1 MKTIDELVKYFNE
14 EKPIQEIIGNYIDLE
29 KKGNNYWAICPF
41 HEDTKPSL
49 SVSPSKKIFKCFSCG
64 SAGNAIVFVQR
75 FKNISFLNSLKEISS
90 LYDMDVSSI
99 IKTKVKVY
107 TETQKLIFQ
116 INQAA
121 LDFFSF
127 QLEKNFNKNTPID
140 KYLKERKITLEI
152 IDKYK
157 LGFNPNNELYEF
169 LIKKGY
175 TEEQLELAKI
185 VKDKTSILRNR
196 LIFPI
201 IQEDGFIYG
210 FSGRTLQKNHQFAKY
225 INSQEN
231 EVFKKGKILWNLN
244 NIGFKETELL
254 ITEGFMDVIA
264 WETNSGTNIKA
275 LATMGVAFDRQL
287 ISKLKSITNKIIVA
301 FDNDKPGRENAIKM
315 ANILVSNGLKVD
327 FLVYENYKDLDEL
340 LINTQGSFQQKP
352 YYLWFIDDFLIQEI
366 DINNTMDYDKIPSRV
381 INSFL
386 DSYKNLSEFFL
397 IKKHFNETI
406 NLAEMFFREENN
418 YFPQGQTFS
427 QQESFNNSYNQQAST
442 SLNDQNLMWQKLK
455 IDQEKILKIIFL
467 KEEKLLSYIY
477 SLYLQGYKAFFDQ
490 IIYSWVDENFQ
501 EIFNHLLKEEDYRN
515 EKISLIKL
523 EEKIPPKKL
532 IEEVVNDLISLKK
545 RTEKI
550 NTLLKQKT
558 EEEDFIGKTKSGL
571 RKRYFNDIKK

>member
-175 TEEQLELAKI
+175 TKEQLELAKI

-418 YFPQGQTFS
+418 YFSQGQTFS

-477 SLYLQGYKAFFDQ
+477 SLYLQGYKTFFDQ

-523 EEKIPPKKL
+523 EEKIPPKQL

-558 EEEDFIGKTKSGL
+558 EEEDFIGETKSGL